1 MNTKDDV
8 PVEEEARVLREVL
21 QLLRETRFGYIQ
33 LVVQDAKVVQID
45 RLEKIRL
52 LNQRPKS
59 GMQ

>member
-1 MNTKDDV
+1 MNIKDDV
-8 PVEEEARVLREVL
+8 PAEEEARVLREVL

-52 LNQRPKS
+52 FHQPPRS
-59 GMQ
+59 GI

>member
-8 PVEEEARVLREVL
+8 PAEDEARVLREVL

-52 LNQRPKS
+52 FNKQQRS

>member
-8 PVEEEARVLREVL
+8 PAEEEARVLREVL

-52 LNQRPKS
+52 FNKQQRS

>member
-8 PVEEEARVLREVL
+8 PAEEEARVLREVL